1 MGRTAVIYTTPRT
14 VYLTPL
20 LMAGDAPVN
29 VECEPA
35 EDMWAALN
43 LIHQSRV
50 ALVPTLDLARQ
61 VLAGLDLTEDEI
73 DERVHFG
80 LTGQVLYGA
89 S

>member
-1 MGRTAVIYTTPRT
+1 MTCATPRT

-20 LMAGDAPVN
+20 LLAGDPPENLAH
-29 VECEPA
+29 EPA
-35 EDMWAALN
+35 ADMWAALN
-43 LIHQSRV
+43 LIHQSTV
-50 ALVPTLDLARQ
+50 ALVPTLDVARQ